1 MAQRSCSVALVP
13 EDKTDAR
20 TDAALIEQIAAGDR
34 EALGALVHRYWAPMF
49 RYAERTSRN
58 ASTAEDALQ
67 DTFLAVLEHA
77 HTFRGE
83 GSARAWLYT
92 LARNVV
98 RKRFRKRADAP
109 HEDDTETLESLG
121 ASAGFGGGFGFVS
134 ALEDREEIQRT
145 LSFLSE
151 EDREI
156 LAVVDAEGLS
166 IEEASEALALSEAA
180 VKSRLHRARLR
191 FMAAM
196 RRVEIQGAEAAHGP
210 GGER

>member
-1 MAQRSCSVALVP
+1 
-13 EDKTDAR
+13 
-20 TDAALIEQIAAGDR
+20 
-34 EALGALVHRYWAPMF
+34 MF
-49 RYAERTSRN
+49 RYAEHTSHN
-58 ASTAEDALQ
+58 ASAAEDALQ

-92 LARNVV
+92 LARNAV

-109 HEDDTETLESLG
+109 HEDDSETIESLG
-121 ASAGFGGGFGFVS
+121 TAAGFGGDFGFLS
-134 ALEDREEIQRT
+134 SLEDREEIHRT
-145 LSFLSE
+145 LALLSE

-166 IEEASEALALSEAA
+166 IEEASEAMALSVAA

-196 RRVEIQGAEAAHGP
+196 RGVTAEGMAASQAHGAE
-210 GGER
+210 R

>member
-1 MAQRSCSVALVP
+1 VP
-13 EDKTDAR
+13 EAK
-20 TDAALIEQIAAGDR
+20 TDAALIGEIANGDR
-34 EALGALVHRYWAPMF
+34 DALGVLVQRYWAPMF
-49 RYAERTSRN
+49 RYAEHTSHN
-58 ASTAEDALQ
+58 ASAAEDALQ

-92 LARNVV
+92 LARNAV

-109 HEDDTETLESLG
+109 HEDDTETIESLG
-121 ASAGFGGGFGFVS
+121 TAAGFGGDFGFLS
-134 ALEDREEIQRT
+134 SLEDREEIHRT
-145 LSFLSE
+145 LAMLSE

-166 IEEASEALALSEAA
+166 IEEASEAMALSVAA

-196 RRVEIQGAEAAHGP
+196 RGVAAQGMAASQAHGAE
-210 GGER
+210 R